1 MRRNSLLVIAALVAA
16 LTVSSAAVAAK
27 GASSLSLVVVGATA
41 NGATAN
47 AATVQPSYGGQI
59 TFDVSTN
66 ETDRPYV
73 NVRCY
78 QGVAFIYDSWQGFWT
93 GYYTDPVFTLS
104 SGYWTSG
111 AADCTARLVYFD
123 KSGRERT
130 LASTSFHVNA

>member
-1 MRRNSLLVIAALVAA
+1 MRRNSLLVIATLAAA
-16 LTVSSAAVAAK
+16 LAVASAAMAAK
-27 GASSLSLVVVGATA
+27 GASSLSVVVVGPST
-41 NGATAN
+41 N

-123 KSGRERT
+123 KLGRERT
-130 LASTSFHVNA
+130 LASTSFHVNG